1 MPTRASSS
9 ESQRKQQVAFP
20 PAPSAEEPSAAQQ
33 PAGQPSSRGV
43 KFPDNLPLPLPR
55 KASTKN
61 VNTAHTRSM
70 SVPDL
75 EDPAEQQPRRF
86 GIVRKLSLKRFAD
99 RAPSTSGPAP
109 PPGSTSNGHAGN
121 VAASM
126 IPRSLSRKGSLSRLG
141 SSRGAQA
148 SKRSAAA
155 MEVPQTSSTQ
165 PLPAPLTQPMA
176 SAEVSSAR
184 PSRQPTR
191 SASHMAN
198 LGKGIGVPSPVMES
212 PEMLETPRT
221 PPAQSLSPESAARRA
236 RATRDSSLSPRKSSF
251 RGVRAASSPYSRQ
264 AHRPSAPS
272 SNVSSSSKSSISPAQ
287 RAAREWRAKLVNLSS
302 ASPEHTDEEAA
313 ATGFGGPR
321 PPPRPK
327 TAAAGQSN
335 PSTPLSEVP
344 PSRPRHRRRSLDSL
358 VSVSTKSGRHPNVS
372 PACSAFGDAFDEQ
385 RLSIWSADFDALSL
399 HGASVSSST
408 VSRVSRGTNKSM
420 KSNKSKASTNLTMV
434 PEVPKIPDHML
445 SQLSSQ
451 LSSISGAVPLVPTSA
466 VGQGAKGDTASMLS
480 KSTRGH
486 NRSATEGQSTVVTAV
501 TAVTSMTA
509 ASAATT
515 STELV
520 STPEWQPSERFVAV
534 RSSAPNMSP
543 VPDEEEAEPKMPQ
556 EEEPK
561 ALRGLGLKMD
571 LTSLKAK
578 PLPPPPAARQAT
590 TPPPSLSPE
599 YGPQPN
605 ESPYHSLSTR
615 RTSTPDHT
623 EYLVTPTCATVDEKL
638 LSRAGPVVVSDSE
651 GESAP
656 ERKQQRPMGPR
667 KYNGHIRDASDVRMA
682 IALAQQAQQSHKLT
696 RSQSSDS
703 KSKVHVGG
711 PREPNRPSPSVSRST
726 SQTLVNAAIPRTAS
740 KSASL
745 DQGPELLMAYD
756 LTPGL
761 EDGGRRPRKK
771 GMPMQDLR
779 KWLETSG

>member
-1 MPTRASSS
+1 MSGTLP
-9 ESQRKQQVAFP
+9 
-20 PAPSAEEPSAAQQ
+20 
-33 PAGQPSSRGV
+33 RGV
-43 KFPDNLPLPLPR
+43 KFPDTLPVPLPR

-61 VNTAHTRSM
+61 TASSTAHSRSM

-75 EDPAEQQPRRF
+75 EDPAGQQPRRF

-99 RAPSTSGPAP
+99 RTTSTSGPAP
-109 PPGSTSNGHAGN
+109 PPGSTSNGHTGN

-148 SKRSAAA
+148 LKRSAAT
-155 MEVPQTSSTQ
+155 MEGPSTSSTQ

-176 SAEVSSAR
+176 SAGVSTAR
-184 PSRQPTR
+184 PVRQPTR
-191 SASHMAN
+191 SASHMTN
-198 LGKGIGVPSPVMES
+198 LGKGIGVPSPVLEGSEVM
-212 PEMLETPRT
+212 ETPRT
-221 PPAQSLSPESAARRA
+221 PPAPSLSPESAARRA
-236 RATRDSSLSPRKSSF
+236 RATRDTSLSPRKSSF

-264 AHRPSAPS
+264 THRPAAPS
-272 SNVSSSSKSSISPAQ
+272 SNVSSSSKSSVSPAQ

-302 ASPEHTDEEAA
+302 ASPEHTDEEVA

-327 TAAAGQSN
+327 TAAAGNSN

-399 HGASVSSST
+399 HAASVSSST

-451 LSSISGAVPLVPTSA
+451 LSSISGVEPLVPTSA
-466 VGQGAKGDTASMLS
+466 VGQGAKYDNGSMLS
-480 KSTRGH
+480 RSTRGH

-501 TAVTSMTA
+501 TAATSFPTVSEVTA
-509 ASAATT
+509 
-515 STELV
+515 STESF

-543 VPDEEEAEPKMPQ
+543 VLDVE

-561 ALRGLGLKMD
+561 NLRGLGLKMD

-578 PLPPPPAARQAT
+578 PLPPPPT
-590 TPPPSLSPE
+590 TAPSTTSPPSLSLE
-599 YGPQPN
+599 DGAQSN
-605 ESPYHSLSTR
+605 ESPYPSLSTR

-638 LSRAGPVVVSDSE
+638 MSRAGPVVVSDSE
-651 GESAP
+651 GESVP

-667 KYNGHIRDASDVRMA
+667 KNYNGHIRDASDVKMA
-682 IALAQQAQQSHKLT
+682 IALAQQSHKLT

-703 KSKVHVGG
+703 RSKVYVGG
-711 PREPNRPSPSVSRST
+711 PREPTRPSPSVSRST
-726 SQTLVNAAIPRTAS
+726 SQTLVNVAIPRTTS

-745 DQGPELLMAYD
+745 DHHGPELLKAYD

-779 KWLETSG
+779 KWLETSQ